1 MALEKAPIESKDS
14 PEPTMADR
22 WIGTR
27 LNRLLRDVDRL
38 FTNYQYS
45 EAGRQIHEFF
55 WGDYADWYLEIA
67 KLQLD
72 EGGDRAWLTAWTM
85 AYVLDTCLRLLHPF
99 TPYVTEEL
107 WGILKSACL
116 DQPSRYTP
124 KDGWEEALI
133 VAHWPEPP
141 AKVVEEDQIVEQFSA
156 VMGLV
161 RAIRNLRSERSVE
174 PSRLITAILVG
185 GVLTDLL
192 KSSQQAIAVLAKLDP
207 EQLQIH
213 SSLSMPPPESV
224 PLVVGP
230 IEAYLPLAGM
240 VDLDAERA
248 RLTKE
253 LDELNVQITR
263 IGELLSGPFS
273 DRAPKEVVKK
283 ERKKLASLQDS
294 ADKITGQLESLG

>member
-1 MALEKAPIESKDS
+1 
-14 PEPTMADR
+14 MADR

-27 LNRLLRDVDRL
+27 LNGLLRDVDRL

-207 EQLQIH
+207 EQLQIQ
-213 SSLSMPPPESV
+213 SSLSMPPLESV

-294 ADKITGQLESLG
+294 ADKITGQLEALG